1 MEFAGSLSHDLL
13 PSDSAELQPPVKEVR
28 PARLEISQMDNSTN
42 QVQITTPD
50 IAYHADLI
58 DTELKQLQS
67 HKFWMLNEALD
78 VKDLS
83 KKLGLEVAE
92 CKAICETLNKNVSDD
107 KARVELL
114 NESKCKLHETCSK
127 LEVVL
132 MVAKDKVQKK
142 QQQLDEL
149 DRFEAKLAEEINSKR
164 LRDAHAELQTH
175 QQQVQIVAERI
186 LNTKE
191 RSEALLSQ
199 LSHFE
204 SGLKTENEARD
215 KMLEQSSVFQEKK
228 TTLQQQSQEENEEIK
243 SLIRSATDT
252 EKIVLEKQALH
263 RELDT
268 ALVGLCAKVKLVA
281 DKKEK
286 RGVELDSLMEV
297 LKESVDEF
305 SKIER
310 TMEEIQ
316 KNASDFENTILKQ
329 QEKKNDLLS
338 AKEALDSEKVSLDK
352 QVSIYLSIHLNYL
365 VRIFE

>member
-13 PSDSAELQPPVKEVR
+13 PGDSAELQPPKKEVR
-28 PARLEISQMDNSTN
+28 PARLEISQIENCKN

-58 DTELKQLQS
+58 ETELKQLQS

-83 KKLGLEVAE
+83 KKLGSEVTG
-92 CKAICETLNKNVSDD
+92 CKAVCETLNKDLSDD

-114 NESKCKLHETCSK
+114 NESRCKLHETCSK

-132 MVAKDKVQKK
+132 LAAKDKVQKK
-142 QQQLDEL
+142 QQQLNEL

-164 LRDAHAELQTH
+164 LRDAQAELQTH
-175 QQQVQIVAERI
+175 QQQVQIFTERI
-186 LNTKE
+186 LNTKQ

-199 LSHFE
+199 LSHLDID
-204 SGLKTENEARD
+204 LKTENEARD
-215 KMLEQSSVFQEKK
+215 KMLEQCSDFQEKK
-228 TTLQQQSQEENEEIK
+228 ATLQQQSQEEDEEIK
-243 SLIRSATDT
+243 SLIRSAADT
-252 EKIVLEKQALH
+252 QKIILEKQALR

-268 ALVGLCAKVKLVA
+268 ALLGLCAKVKQLA

-297 LKESVDEF
+297 LKESEDEF

-316 KNASDFENTILKQ
+316 KNASDFDNTILKQ
-329 QEKKNDLLS
+329 QEKKNDLVNS
-338 AKEALDSEKVSLDK
+338 KEALDLEKVSLDK
-352 QVSIYLSIHLNYL
+352 QVNLNLRIHIHLFYL
-365 VRIFE
+365 L